1 MKILSPA
8 AREDPT
14 PGTEFLRWNRRVD
27 CLTQATHTT
36 ARDYYRPH
44 RRRAA
49 FLGGALNSLAGGGT
63 LVTFPALLFAGLN
76 PIDANASSVVALFSG
91 TFAGAWAYR
100 RNILAVAEFSVL
112 GLFVLSLVGGLI
124 GALLLLWTPTAI
136 FASLVPWLILF
147 ATIVFAVGN
156 LAPVDAIKRIQ
167 LGPRS
172 ALAALFIIAI
182 YGGYFG
188 GGIGFLM
195 LAAFTLFGMR
205 DINAMNGLK
214 MGLVGVMTISAIV
227 AFVVANVVRWPE
239 TLPMLAGSAVGSYMA
254 AHWAQRLDQRLIK
267 GFVAVLGAALT
278 VYFAWRGV

>member
-1 MKILSPA
+1 TANAVLRYRVNCLPPQ
-8 AREDPT
+8 PT
-14 PGTEFLRWNRRVD
+14 QTALV
-27 CLTQATHTT
+27 TT
-36 ARDYYRPH
+36 LVLIA
-44 RRRAA
+44 AA

-100 RNILAVAEFSVL
+100 RTILAVAEFSVL
-112 GLFVLSLVGGLI
+112 GLFVVSLVGGLI

-156 LAPVDAIKRIQ
+156 FAPVDAIKRIQ

-188 GGIGFLM
+188 GGVRFFFFCSFFPFWIRGIQLVKGVQIG
-195 LAAFTLFGMR
+195 AGGCHDNRR
-205 DINAMNGLK
+205 DRHVHCGRRGA
-214 MGLVGVMTISAIV
+214 
-227 AFVVANVVRWPE
+227 
-239 TLPMLAGSAVGSYMA
+239 LAGGPTDARRFGG
-254 AHWAQRLDQRLIK
+254 RLLHGR
-267 GFVAVLGAALT
+267 ALGAAARST
-278 VYFAWRGV
+278 VDQGLRCRTRSRPDRLFCLAWRLSKVRRHAAAVT

>member
-1 MKILSPA
+1 VTTVILIA
-8 AREDPT
+8 
-14 PGTEFLRWNRRVD
+14 
-27 CLTQATHTT
+27 
-36 ARDYYRPH
+36 
-44 RRRAA
+44 AA

-124 GALLLLWTPTAI
+124 GALLLLWTPATI
-136 FASLVPWLILF
+136 FAALVPWLILF

-156 LAPVDAIKRIQ
+156 FAPVETIQRIQ

-172 ALAALFIIAI
+172 ALTALFIIAI

-188 GGIGFLM
+188 GGIGFLI
-195 LAAFTLFGMR
+195 LAAFTLVGMR

-214 MGLVGVMTISAIV
+214 MGLVGVMTVTAIL
-227 AFVVANVVRWPE
+227 AFIVANVVRWPE
-239 TLPMLAGSAVGSYMA
+239 TLPMLVSSAVGSYMA

-267 GFVAVLGAALT
+267 GFVVVLGAALT
-278 VYFAWRGV
+278 VYFSWRGV

>member
-1 MKILSPA
+1 
-8 AREDPT
+8 
-14 PGTEFLRWNRRVD
+14 V
-27 CLTQATHTT
+27 TT
-36 ARDYYRPH
+36 IVLIA
-44 RRRAA
+44 AA

-91 TFAGAWAYR
+91 TFASAWAYR
-100 RNILAVAEFSVL
+100 RNMLAVAEFSVL

-136 FASLVPWLILF
+136 FSSLVPWLILF

-156 LAPVDAIKRIQ
+156 FAPVDAIQRIQ

-214 MGLVGVMTISAIV
+214 MALVGIMTITAII
-227 AFVVANVVRWPE
+227 AFVVADVVRWPE
-239 TLPMLAGSAVGSYMA
+239 ALPMLAGSAVGSYMA

-267 GFVAVLGAALT
+267 GFVVVLGAALT

>member
-1 MKILSPA
+1 VTTVILIA
-8 AREDPT
+8 
-14 PGTEFLRWNRRVD
+14 
-27 CLTQATHTT
+27 
-36 ARDYYRPH
+36 
-44 RRRAA
+44 AA
-49 FLGGALNSLAGGGT
+49 FLGGALNSLAGGGS

-100 RNILAVAEFSVL
+100 RNILAVAEFSVI

-124 GALLLLWTPTAI
+124 GALLLLWTPATI
-136 FASLVPWLILF
+136 FAALVPWLILF

-156 LAPVDAIKRIQ
+156 FAPVETIQRIQ

-172 ALAALFIIAI
+172 ALTALFIIAV

-188 GGIGFLM
+188 GGIGFLI
-195 LAAFTLFGMR
+195 LAAFTLVGMR

-214 MGLVGVMTISAIV
+214 MGLVGVMTVTAIL
-227 AFVVANVVRWPE
+227 AFIVANVVRWPE
-239 TLPMLAGSAVGSYMA
+239 TLPMLVSSAVGSYMA

-267 GFVAVLGAALT
+267 GFVVVLGAGLT
-278 VYFAWRGV
+278 IYFAWRGV

>member
-1 MKILSPA
+1 
-8 AREDPT
+8 
-14 PGTEFLRWNRRVD
+14 
-27 CLTQATHTT
+27 
-36 ARDYYRPH
+36 
-44 RRRAA
+44 
-49 FLGGALNSLAGGGT
+49 
-63 LVTFPALLFAGLN
+63 
-76 PIDANASSVVALFSG
+76 
-91 TFAGAWAYR
+91 
-100 RNILAVAEFSVL
+100 
-112 GLFVLSLVGGLI
+112 LFVLSLVGGLI

-156 LAPVDAIKRIQ
+156 FAPVDAIKRIQ

-188 GGIGFLM
+188 GGIGFLI

-214 MGLVGVMTISAIV
+214 MGLVGVMTITAIV
-227 AFVVANVVRWPE
+227 TFIVADVVRWPE
-239 TLPMLAGSAVGSYMA
+239 TLPMLASSAVGSYMA

-267 GFVAVLGAALT
+267 GFVIVLGAGLT
-278 VYFAWRGV
+278 VYFVWRGV

>member
-1 MKILSPA
+1 VTTVILIA
-8 AREDPT
+8 
-14 PGTEFLRWNRRVD
+14 
-27 CLTQATHTT
+27 
-36 ARDYYRPH
+36 
-44 RRRAA
+44 AA

-100 RNILAVAEFSVL
+100 RNILAIAEFSVL
-112 GLFVLSLVGGLI
+112 GLFILNLVGGLI
-124 GALLLLWTPTAI
+124 GALLLLWTPATV
-136 FASLVPWLILF
+136 FATLVPWLILC
-147 ATIVFAVGN
+147 ATMVFAVGN
-156 LAPVDAIKRIQ
+156 FAPVEAIQRIQ

-172 ALAALFIIAI
+172 ALVALFIIAI

-188 GGIGFLM
+188 GGIGFLI
-195 LAAFTLFGMR
+195 LAAFTLVGMR

-214 MGLVGVMTISAIV
+214 MGLVGVMTVTAII
-227 AFVVANVVRWPE
+227 AFIAANVVRWPE
-239 TLPMLAGSAVGSYMA
+239 TLPMLASSALGSYMA

-267 GFVAVLGAALT
+267 GFVIVLGAGLT

>member
-1 MKILSPA
+1 MTTVILIA
-8 AREDPT
+8 
-14 PGTEFLRWNRRVD
+14 
-27 CLTQATHTT
+27 
-36 ARDYYRPH
+36 
-44 RRRAA
+44 AA
-49 FLGGALNSLAGGGT
+49 FLGGALNSLAGGGS

-100 RNILAVAEFSVL
+100 RNILAVAEFSVI

-124 GALLLLWTPTAI
+124 GALLLLWTPATI
-136 FASLVPWLILF
+136 FAALVPWLILF

-156 LAPVDAIKRIQ
+156 FAPVETIQRIQ

-172 ALAALFIIAI
+172 ALTALFIIAI

-188 GGIGFLM
+188 GCIGFLI
-195 LAAFTLFGMR
+195 LAAFTLVGMR

-214 MGLVGVMTISAIV
+214 MGLVGVMTVTAIL
-227 AFVVANVVRWPE
+227 AFIVANVVRWPE
-239 TLPMLAGSAVGSYMA
+239 TLPMLVSSAVGSYMA

-267 GFVAVLGAALT
+267 GFVVVLGAGLT
-278 VYFAWRGV
+278 IYFAWRGV

>member
-1 MKILSPA
+1 VTTVILIA
-8 AREDPT
+8 
-14 PGTEFLRWNRRVD
+14 
-27 CLTQATHTT
+27 
-36 ARDYYRPH
+36 
-44 RRRAA
+44 AA

-100 RNILAVAEFSVL
+100 RNILAIAEFSVL
-112 GLFVLSLVGGLI
+112 GLFILSLVGGLI
-124 GALLLLWTPTAI
+124 GALLLLWTPVTV
-136 FASLVPWLILF
+136 FATLVPWLLLF

-156 LAPVDAIKRIQ
+156 FAPAEAVQRIQ

-172 ALAALFIIAI
+172 ALVALFIIAI

-188 GGIGFLM
+188 GGIGFLI
-195 LAAFTLFGMR
+195 LAAFTLVGMR

-214 MGLVGVMTISAIV
+214 MGLAGVMTVTAIV
-227 AFVVANVVRWPE
+227 AFIAANVVRWPE
-239 TLPMLAGSAVGSYMA
+239 TLPMLVSSALGSYLA

-267 GFVAVLGAALT
+267 GFVIVLGAGLT
-278 VYFAWRGV
+278 IYFAWRGV

>member
-1 MKILSPA
+1 MITVILIA
-8 AREDPT
+8 
-14 PGTEFLRWNRRVD
+14 
-27 CLTQATHTT
+27 
-36 ARDYYRPH
+36 
-44 RRRAA
+44 AA

-63 LVTFPALLFAGLN
+63 LVTFPALLLAGLN

-100 RNILAVAEFSVL
+100 RNIVAVGEVSVL
-112 GLFVLSLVGGLI
+112 GLFALSLVGGLI

-136 FASLVPWLILF
+136 FAGLVPWLILF
-147 ATIVFAVGN
+147 ATVVFAVGN
-156 LAPVDAIKRIQ
+156 FAPVHAIRRIQ

-172 ALAALFIIAI
+172 ALVAVFIMAI

-205 DINAMNGLK
+205 DIYSMNGLK
-214 MGLVGVMTISAIV
+214 MALVGIMTITAVVTFIV
-227 AFVVANVVRWPE
+227 ADVVRWPE
-239 TLPMLAGSAVGSYMA
+239 TLPMLASSALGSYVA

-267 GFVAVLGAALT
+267 GFVIVLGTGLT

>member
-1 MKILSPA
+1 VTTVILIA
-8 AREDPT
+8 
-14 PGTEFLRWNRRVD
+14 
-27 CLTQATHTT
+27 
-36 ARDYYRPH
+36 
-44 RRRAA
+44 AA

-91 TFAGAWAYR
+91 TFSGAWAYR
-100 RNILAVAEFSVL
+100 RNILAVAELSVL
-112 GLFVLSLVGGLI
+112 GLFILSLVGGLI
-124 GALLLLWTPTAI
+124 GALLLLWTPATI
-136 FASLVPWLILF
+136 FATLVPWLILF

-156 LAPVDAIKRIQ
+156 FAPVQAIQRIQ

-172 ALAALFIIAI
+172 ALVALFIIAI

-188 GGIGFLM
+188 GGIGFLL
-195 LAAFTLFGMR
+195 LAAFTLMGMR

-214 MGLVGVMTISAIV
+214 MGLVGVMTVTAII
-227 AFVVANVVRWPE
+227 AFIVANVVRWPE
-239 TLPMLAGSAVGSYMA
+239 TLPMLASSAIGSYMA

-267 GFVAVLGAALT
+267 GFVIVLGAGLT

>member
-1 MKILSPA
+1 VTTVILIA
-8 AREDPT
+8 
-14 PGTEFLRWNRRVD
+14 
-27 CLTQATHTT
+27 
-36 ARDYYRPH
+36 
-44 RRRAA
+44 AA

-100 RNILAVAEFSVL
+100 RNILAIAEFSVL
-112 GLFVLSLVGGLI
+112 GLFILSLVGGLI
-124 GALLLLWTPTAI
+124 GALLLLWTPATV
-136 FASLVPWLILF
+136 FATLVPWLILF

-156 LAPVDAIKRIQ
+156 FAPVETIQRIQ

-172 ALAALFIIAI
+172 ALVALFIVAI

-188 GGIGFLM
+188 GGIGFLI
-195 LAAFTLFGMR
+195 LAAFTLVGMR

-214 MGLVGVMTISAIV
+214 MGLVGVMTVTAII
-227 AFVVANVVRWPE
+227 AFIAANVVRWPE
-239 TLPMLAGSAVGSYMA
+239 TLPMLASSALGSYMA

-267 GFVAVLGAALT
+267 GFVVVLGAELT

>member
-1 MKILSPA
+1 VTTVILIA
-8 AREDPT
+8 
-14 PGTEFLRWNRRVD
+14 
-27 CLTQATHTT
+27 
-36 ARDYYRPH
+36 
-44 RRRAA
+44 AA
-49 FLGGALNSLAGGGT
+49 FLGGALNSLAGGGS

-124 GALLLLWTPTAI
+124 GALLLLWTPTTI
-136 FASLVPWLILF
+136 FAALVPWLILF

-156 LAPVDAIKRIQ
+156 FAPVEAIQRIQ

-172 ALAALFIIAI
+172 ALTALFIIAI

-188 GGIGFLM
+188 GGIGFLI
-195 LAAFTLFGMR
+195 LAAFTLVGMR

-214 MGLVGVMTISAIV
+214 MGLVGVMTVTAIL
-227 AFVVANVVRWPE
+227 AFIVANVVRWPE
-239 TLPMLAGSAVGSYMA
+239 TLPMLVSSAVGSYMA

-267 GFVAVLGAALT
+267 GFVVVLGAGLT
-278 VYFAWRGV
+278 IYFAWRGV

>member
-1 MKILSPA
+1 MTTVILIA
-8 AREDPT
+8 
-14 PGTEFLRWNRRVD
+14 
-27 CLTQATHTT
+27 
-36 ARDYYRPH
+36 
-44 RRRAA
+44 AA
-49 FLGGALNSLAGGGT
+49 FLGGALNSLAGGGS

-100 RNILAVAEFSVL
+100 RNILAVAEFSVI

-124 GALLLLWTPTAI
+124 GALLLLWTPATI
-136 FASLVPWLILF
+136 FAALVPWLILF

-156 LAPVDAIKRIQ
+156 FAPVETIQRIQ

-172 ALAALFIIAI
+172 ALTALFIIAI

-188 GGIGFLM
+188 GGIGFLI
-195 LAAFTLFGMR
+195 LAAFTLVGMR

-214 MGLVGVMTISAIV
+214 MGLVGVMTVTAIL
-227 AFVVANVVRWPE
+227 AFIVANVVRWPE
-239 TLPMLAGSAVGSYMA
+239 TLPMLVSSAVGSYMA

-267 GFVAVLGAALT
+267 GFVVVLGAGLT
-278 VYFAWRGV
+278 IYFAWRGV

>member
-1 MKILSPA
+1 
-8 AREDPT
+8 
-14 PGTEFLRWNRRVD
+14 
-27 CLTQATHTT
+27 
-36 ARDYYRPH
+36 
-44 RRRAA
+44 
-49 FLGGALNSLAGGGT
+49 
-63 LVTFPALLFAGLN
+63 VTFPALLFAGLN

-124 GALLLLWTPTAI
+124 GALLLLWTPATI
-136 FASLVPWLILF
+136 FAALVPWLILF

-156 LAPVDAIKRIQ
+156 FAPVEAIQRIQ

-172 ALAALFIIAI
+172 ALVTLFIIAI

-188 GGIGFLM
+188 GGIGFLI
-195 LAAFTLFGMR
+195 LAAFTLVGMR

-214 MGLVGVMTISAIV
+214 MGLVGVMTVTAIL
-227 AFVVANVVRWPE
+227 AFIVANVVRWPE
-239 TLPMLAGSAVGSYMA
+239 TLPMLVSSAVGSYMA

-267 GFVAVLGAALT
+267 GFVVVLGAGLT
-278 VYFAWRGV
+278 IYFAWRGV